1 MANEI
6 KNLSNQTQE
15 LIAEAITSAV
25 EKIGGYEVVE
35 VRYFNEYGTLNITV
49 FLWSKDGI
57 DLNACEIVH
66 NIVSPVLD
74 RYEDLFPSSYVLN
87 VSSSGLDR
95 PIVTK
100 DDFRRA
106 LNTEIEAVS
115 KDKKTHGILKEY
127 DDESFALFQEKS
139 GKSVIIQIKDT
150 QKVQPYI
157 RF

>member
-1 MANEI
+1 MTNEI
-6 KNLSNQTQE
+6 KNLSTQTKE
-15 LIAEAITSAV
+15 LVTEAIIKAV
-25 EKIGGYEVVE
+25 ESIDGYEVVE
-35 VRYFNEYGTLNITV
+35 VRFFNEFGALNVTV
-49 FLWSKDGI
+49 FLWSKDGV
-57 DLNACEIVH
+57 DLNACETVH
-66 NIVSPVLD
+66 NILSPALD

-106 LNTEIEAVS
+106 MGTQIEAIS
-115 KDKKTHGILKEY
+115 EGKKTHGTLKEY
-127 DDESFALFQEKS
+127 DDESFTLFQEKN
-139 GKSVIIQIKDT
+139 GKSVKIQIKDT